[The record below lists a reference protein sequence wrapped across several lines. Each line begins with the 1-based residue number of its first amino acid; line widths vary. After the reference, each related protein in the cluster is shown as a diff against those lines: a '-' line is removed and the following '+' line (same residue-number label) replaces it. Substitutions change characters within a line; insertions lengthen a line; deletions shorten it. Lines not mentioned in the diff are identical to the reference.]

1 MTNWKDSLTAR
12 KDEQQG
18 CMLKLADGADSKSVA
33 EMRVGSNPTTPT
45 TNRIDD

>member
-18 CMLKLADGADSKSVA
+18 CMPELVDGADSKSVA
-33 EMRVGSNPTTPT
+33 EMRVGSNLTTPT
-45 TNRIDD
+45 TNRKDD

>member
-18 CMLKLADGADSKSVA
+18 CMPELADGADSKSVA

-45 TNRIDD
+45 TNRKDD